1 MLNNIRKFSK
11 TLFAKILLVII
22 IIPFVFWGMGGVFS
36 GGNSN
41 NVVKINN
48 KSISTQNLV
57 NYLNSSNIDSNYIKE
72 NIENNAL
79 EELLG
84 DLISQTMLS
93 LEIND
98 LNLLISDEVLNK
110 IIKENKNFQDE
121 SKKFSRIKYEKFLL
135 SSNLSAPGFESKLKE
150 NELKKN
156 LLSYISGGII
166 SPSFLTNKTY
176 NEQNKKINI
185 DYINLENIYKKKR
198 DVAENEIIK
207 FIEDNKEKL
216 KEKNVSFNY
225 SKITPKN
232 LIGIDDY
239 NEIFF
244 KKIDEIENEIS
255 RGNSYQNLINKYKLK
270 TIYKENLRREEI
282 NLENK
287 DNNFYKKIFKESNN
301 KIELLDLNDYY
312 VLYEIKDIKEIL
324 PKVENIK
331 FRNKVLDLLLNNS
344 KYEFNTNLIKKIS
357 KKKFNQSDFEEL
369 SIKNSVKI
377 NNIDISSIKD
387 DKKFSI
393 EGVKYLYGLAKNN
406 FSLIAD
412 KNNNIYLIK
421 ILNIFE
427 NKITKDFKDYKNQ
440 TNIKLRDQMYSS
452 YDFLLSKKYKVKINQ
467 KTLERVKNYFR

>member
-135 SSNLSAPGFESKLKE
+135 SSNLSAPRFESKLKE

-156 LLSYISGGII
+156 LLLYISGGII

-185 DYINLENIYKKKR
+185 DYINLENIYKKKK
-198 DVAENEIIK
+198 DV
-207 FIEDNKEKL
+207 
-216 KEKNVSFNY
+216 S
-225 SKITPKN
+225 
-232 LIGIDDY
+232 
-239 NEIFF
+239 
-244 KKIDEIENEIS
+244 
-255 RGNSYQNLINKYKLK
+255 
-270 TIYKENLRREEI
+270 
-282 NLENK
+282 
-287 DNNFYKKIFKESNN
+287 
-301 KIELLDLNDYY
+301 
-312 VLYEIKDIKEIL
+312 
-324 PKVENIK
+324 
-331 FRNKVLDLLLNNS
+331 
-344 KYEFNTNLIKKIS
+344 
-357 KKKFNQSDFEEL
+357 
-369 SIKNSVKI
+369 
-377 NNIDISSIKD
+377 
-387 DKKFSI
+387 
-393 EGVKYLYGLAKNN
+393 
-406 FSLIAD
+406 
-412 KNNNIYLIK
+412 
-421 ILNIFE
+421 
-427 NKITKDFKDYKNQ
+427 
-440 TNIKLRDQMYSS
+440 
-452 YDFLLSKKYKVKINQ
+452 
-467 KTLERVKNYFR
+467 

>member
-185 DYINLENIYKKKR
+185 DYINLENIYKKKK

-225 SKITPKN
+225 SKITPQN

-239 NEIFF
+239 NDNFF

-255 RGNSYQNLINKYKLK
+255 SGNSYQNLINKYKLK
-270 TIYKENLRREEI
+270 TIYKENLRKEEI

-324 PKVENIK
+324 PKVENVK

-427 NKITKDFKDYKNQ
+427 NKITKDFTDYKNQ

-467 KTLERVKNYFR
+467 KTLERVKNYFK

>member
-156 LLSYISGGII
+156 LFLYKWWNHLPII
-166 SPSFLTNKTY
+166 FNK
-176 NEQNKKINI
+176 
-185 DYINLENIYKKKR
+185 
-198 DVAENEIIK
+198 
-207 FIEDNKEKL
+207 
-216 KEKNVSFNY
+216 
-225 SKITPKN
+225 
-232 LIGIDDY
+232 
-239 NEIFF
+239 
-244 KKIDEIENEIS
+244 
-255 RGNSYQNLINKYKLK
+255 QNL
-270 TIYKENLRREEI
+270 
-282 NLENK
+282 
-287 DNNFYKKIFKESNN
+287 
-301 KIELLDLNDYY
+301 
-312 VLYEIKDIKEIL
+312 
-324 PKVENIK
+324 
-331 FRNKVLDLLLNNS
+331 
-344 KYEFNTNLIKKIS
+344 
-357 KKKFNQSDFEEL
+357 
-369 SIKNSVKI
+369 
-377 NNIDISSIKD
+377 
-387 DKKFSI
+387 
-393 EGVKYLYGLAKNN
+393 
-406 FSLIAD
+406 
-412 KNNNIYLIK
+412 
-421 ILNIFE
+421 
-427 NKITKDFKDYKNQ
+427 
-440 TNIKLRDQMYSS
+440 
-452 YDFLLSKKYKVKINQ
+452 
-467 KTLERVKNYFR
+467 